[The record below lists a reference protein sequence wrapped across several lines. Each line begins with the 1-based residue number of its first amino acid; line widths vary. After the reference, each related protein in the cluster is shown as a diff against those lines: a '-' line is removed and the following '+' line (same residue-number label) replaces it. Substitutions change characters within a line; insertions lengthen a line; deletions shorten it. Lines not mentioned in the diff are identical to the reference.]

1 MITEAKILKALS
13 VIIDPDFKKDI
24 VSLGFVKNIV
34 INGGTVAFTIELTT
48 PACPVKEEF
57 RAQADAAVSA
67 ITGVEKVEITMS
79 AKTTAG
85 LSKEQLPGVANIVAI
100 ASGKGG
106 VGKSTTAVNLAVAM
120 AQTGARV
127 GLLDADI
134 YGPSIPRMMGL
145 AGYTPE
151 IDHDTKTIHPLENY
165 GVKTISIGY
174 LIEENQAM
182 IWRGPM
188 VAGALNQLLT
198 DVAWGELDYLFVD
211 MPPGTGDAQLTLTQ
225 KVPVTGAVM
234 VTTPQDIALLDCRKG
249 VEMFRKSR
257 VPVLGI
263 VENMSQFICPH
274 CGESSAI
281 FAEGGA
287 ERLSQEYKT
296 TVLAHI
302 PLDIKIREKADE
314 GTPMVAAFPDSEQA
328 AVYKQL
334 AGEVARRVSI
344 QNSRKIDIPV
354 TFQS

>member
-1 MITEAKILKALS
+1 MNVKAPTS
-13 VIIDPDFKKDI
+13 
-24 VSLGFVKNIV
+24 
-34 INGGTVAFTIELTT
+34 
-48 PACPVKEEF
+48 
-57 RAQADAAVSA
+57 Q
-67 ITGVEKVEITMS
+67 
-79 AKTTAG
+79 
-85 LSKEQLPGVANIVAI
+85 SKEPIHGVASIVAI

-134 YGPSIPRMMGL
+134 YGPSVPRMMGL
-145 AGYTPE
+145 AGYSPQ
-151 IDHDTKTIHPLENY
+151 IDHDTQTIRPLENY

-174 LIEENQAM
+174 LIEEKQAM

-188 VAGALNQLLT
+188 VASALGQLIT

-225 KVPVTGAVM
+225 KVPVTGAVL

-249 VEMFRKSR
+249 IEMFRKAH
-257 VPVLGI
+257 VPTLGI
-263 VENMSQFICPH
+263 IENMSQFICPH
-274 CGESSAI
+274 CGKSSAI

-287 ERLSQEYKT
+287 ERLSKEFKT
-296 TVLAHI
+296 DVLGHI

-314 GTPMVAAFPDSEQA
+314 GTPVVAAFPDSEEA
-328 AVYKQL
+328 AHYKVL
-334 AGEVARRVSI
+334 ANEVARRVSI

-354 TFQS
+354 VVQN